1 MARASNKEDCEEL
14 SEESAVNLALKNQEL
29 LEKIQEFDML
39 KLKYEESFNNY
50 QSLNQQVNT
59 NAI

>member
-14 SEESAVNLALKNQEL
+14 SEESAVDLALKNQEL

>member
-14 SEESAVNLALKNQEL
+14 SEESAVDLALKNQEL

-39 KLKYEESFNNY
+39 KLKYEESFDNY